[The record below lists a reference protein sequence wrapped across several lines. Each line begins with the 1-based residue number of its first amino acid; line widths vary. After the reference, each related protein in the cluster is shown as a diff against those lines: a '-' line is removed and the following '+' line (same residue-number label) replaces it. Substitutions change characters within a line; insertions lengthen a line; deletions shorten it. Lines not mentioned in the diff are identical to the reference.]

1 MGKGKYDGR
10 QVMTNDGYNP
20 EWTLNE
26 HNEQIQKI
34 LKSLE
39 EENKTVH
46 YSEPHSTHKMRKQL
60 KKKLGV
66 K

>member
-1 MGKGKYDGR
+1 
-10 QVMTNDGYNP
+10 MTNDGYNP